1 MEVLLVAVVGIMN
14 LACFFLGA
22 KVGQTVSEGE
32 KIEVPEV
39 KGPMQ
44 LYREHREQREAEEE
58 ADRLDKILQN
68 IENYDGTDAGQQDI
82 PM

>member
-22 KVGQTVSEGE
+22 KVGQATATGE
-32 KIEVPEV
+32 KIETPEV

-44 LYREHREQREAEEE
+44 IYREQREQKEADKE
-58 ADRLDKILQN
+58 ADRVEKILQN
-68 IENYDGTDAGQQDI
+68 IEIYDGTDVGQKDI